1 MKALLEMRR
10 SAKEKELEA
19 MLSGEHDSCSCFIEV
34 TFSAVLAAIQWIFVI
49 LAKFYLFPLRENS
62 VSGVQLLH
70 HLSTSYPLLS
80 RT

>member
-34 TFSAVLAAIQWIFVI
+34 TFSAVLAAIQWIS
-49 LAKFYLFPLRENS
+49 PN
-62 VSGVQLLH
+62 
-70 HLSTSYPLLS
+70 LLS
-80 RT
+80 LQNFTCFL